1 MINMEVPIQLP
12 SPVRRSGGLFVDV
25 AVTIDTNFGGADR
38 LGSGVVHVPWG
49 CDPMYLGNAEICMV
63 DGETRESVEDGID
76 VGATDL
82 VSKDNAI
89 RDYPDQV
96 VHPPFKVVDG
106 LQCGVLS
113 FPHDTTP
120 SMSISNRMRARMALQ
135 ISKMMMAELVAGAVS
150 GGPSLQSEATAL
162 GAPGSVASAA
172 FRVETWLASALHN
185 GVGVVVLPVGLL
197 PSAIEAGWVNAATL
211 TTASGHRVIVDA
223 GFTGDPSNPISS
235 TPASLSIFGMGL
247 PGHAYSN
254 PKILD
259 VVSGS
264 SHVDITDDTI
274 RQISE
279 AYAQVAFD
287 PCAVG
292 EVEVD
297 PDTLDQTFL
306 TP

>member
-12 SPVRRSGGLFVDV
+12 SPSRRSGGLFVDV
-25 AVTIDTNFGGADR
+25 ALPIDTNFGGADR
-38 LGSGVVHVPWG
+38 IGSGVVHVPWG

-63 DGETRESVEDGID
+63 DGETVVSVEDGID

-82 VSKDNAI
+82 APKDNAI
-89 RDYPDQV
+89 RDYPGQV

-120 SMSISNRMRARMALQ
+120 STSISNRLRARMALQ

-150 GGPSLQSEATAL
+150 GGPSLNSEATAL
-162 GAPGSVASAA
+162 AAASSTGAAA
-172 FRVETWLASALHN
+172 ITVETWLASVLHN
-185 GVGVVVLPVGLL
+185 GVGAVVLPVGLL
-197 PSAIEAGWVNAATL
+197 AAAVEAGWVNPSTM
-211 TTASGHRVIVDA
+211 TTMSGHRVIADA
-223 GFTGDPSNPISS
+223 GFTGDASNPTDA
-235 TPASLSIFGMGL
+235 TPASYSIFGMGL
-247 PGHAYSN
+247 PGHAYSS

-264 SHVDITDDTI
+264 SHVDISDDTI

-279 AYAQVAFD
+279 AYAQIAFD
-287 PCAVG
+287 PCVVG
-292 EVEVD
+292 KVEV
-297 PDTLDQTFL
+297 TLS
-306 TP
+306 